1 MGEQPSFSQT
11 GDDGAF
17 TVANVAPGE
26 YVLDVRHMRRGP
38 MAASSEEFASLPV
51 SVAGDDITNLL
62 ITTTTG
68 GTVRGRIIFEG
79 AKPPP
84 ASAAQ
89 PLRVMPSSAEP
100 GMNVNLMQSM
110 ENGLVDAEGN
120 FQLVGVSG
128 NVLFRAG
135 PIPPGWTQKRVTVAS
150 RDITDTGIEVP
161 AGESL
166 TGVEVVL
173 TDRVSTLT
181 GSVRTARGEP
191 VTDYVLMVL
200 PREAKAGMGQVR
212 FVATARPDQQGRY
225 ELRGRPPGEYVA
237 MAVASLDQS
246 GVWDPAV
253 QERVRRNGKPFVLR
267 EGESLTLDL
276 QLTPD

>member
-1 MGEQPSFSQT
+1 
-11 GDDGAF
+11 
-17 TVANVAPGE
+17 
-26 YVLDVRHMRRGP
+26 MRRGP
-38 MAASSEEFASLPV
+38 MAASPEEFASLPV
-51 SVAGDDITNLL
+51 TVAGEDIANLL
-62 ITTTTG
+62 ITTG
-68 GTVRGRIIFEG
+68 SGATVRGRVIFEG
-79 AKPPP
+79 AKRSP
-84 ASAAQ
+84 ASAAL
-89 PLRVMPSSAEP
+89 PLRVMPSPAEP
-100 GMNVNLMQSM
+100 GMNLNPMTSQD
-110 ENGLVDAEGN
+110 NGLVDAEGN

-128 NVLFRAG
+128 NVLLRAG

-150 RDITDTGIEVP
+150 RDITDIGIEVP
-161 AGESL
+161 VGESL

-181 GSVRTARGEP
+181 GSVRTTRGEP

-200 PREAKAGMGQVR
+200 PREAKAGMAQVR

-276 QLTPD
+276 QLTAD